1 VLEAFR
7 VLVAAFTAALRE
19 LGSAH
24 YIVAWPSPVSVSL
37 ISHVSSKVKLTVN
50 PQRLIVF
57 RRT

>member
-7 VLVAAFTAALRE
+7 VLVAAFTAA
-19 LGSAH
+19 
-24 YIVAWPSPVSVSL
+24 VSL